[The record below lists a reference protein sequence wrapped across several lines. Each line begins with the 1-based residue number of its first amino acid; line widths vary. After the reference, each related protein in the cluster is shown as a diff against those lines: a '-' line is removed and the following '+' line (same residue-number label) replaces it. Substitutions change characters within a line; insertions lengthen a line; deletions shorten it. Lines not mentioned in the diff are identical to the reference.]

1 MKGKYNGYAN
11 LLLTLCALGTIL
23 SIIMA
28 VVLIES
34 SEGTPLFQRIA
45 KEKGIEL
52 FYTILALMM
61 VVLPVVHFLKLSGLF
76 GEKIAKNVTL
86 SVILTVLYCSIWG
99 IGNIAF
105 LIADY
110 DSTKGFA
117 SWTDGVAFVG
127 VVFKNIWFYV
137 WLILSFTLIYISRC
151 IAKEKPKHAPV
162 EDTKQ
167 TGYLE

>member
-11 LLLTLCALGTIL
+11 LLLTLCALSTIIRFVLIVSSGGGGAFFESL
-23 SIIMA
+23 SITQGTDIFVA
-28 VVLIES
+28 VVWFL
-34 SEGTPLFQRIA
+34 L
-45 KEKGIEL
+45 L
-52 FYTILALMM
+52 
-61 VVLPVVHFLKLSGLF
+61 VVPVLQFLKLSGLF

-99 IGNIAF
+99 IGIIAF

-127 VVFKNIWFYV
+127 VVLKNIWFYV
-137 WLILSFTLIYISRC
+137 WLILSFTLIHISRC
-151 IAKEKPKHAPV
+151 IAKEEPKHAPV
-162 EDTKQ
+162 EDTNQ
-167 TGYLE
+167 AGYPE

>member
-11 LLLTLCALGTIL
+11 LLLTLCALSTIFRFVLIVSSRAFFESLSMMQGTDIFV
-23 SIIMA
+23 A
-28 VVLIES
+28 VVWFL
-34 SEGTPLFQRIA
+34 L
-45 KEKGIEL
+45 L
-52 FYTILALMM
+52 
-61 VVLPVVHFLKLSGLF
+61 VVPVLQFLKLSGLF

-99 IGNIAF
+99 IGIIAF

-127 VVFKNIWFYV
+127 VVLKNIWFYV
-137 WLILSFTLIYISRC
+137 WLILSFTLIHISRC

-162 EDTKQ
+162 EEPKQ

>member
-11 LLLTLCALGTIL
+11 LLLTLCALSTIIRFVLIVSSGGGGAFFESLSMTQGTDIFV
-23 SIIMA
+23 A
-28 VVLIES
+28 VVWFLV
-34 SEGTPLFQRIA
+34 P
-45 KEKGIEL
+45 
-52 FYTILALMM
+52 
-61 VVLPVVHFLKLSGLF
+61 VLQFLKLSGLF

-99 IGNIAF
+99 IWIIVF

-127 VVFKNIWFYV
+127 VVLKNIWFYV
-137 WLILSFTLIYISRC
+137 WLILSFILIHISRS
-151 IAKEKPKHAPV
+151 ITKEKPKHAPV

-167 TGYLE
+167 TGYPE